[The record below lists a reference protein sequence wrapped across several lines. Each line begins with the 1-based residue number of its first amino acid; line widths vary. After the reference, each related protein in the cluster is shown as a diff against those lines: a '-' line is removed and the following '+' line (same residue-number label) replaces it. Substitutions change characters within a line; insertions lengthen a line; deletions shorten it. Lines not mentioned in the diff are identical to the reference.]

1 MLLLARYARCAA
13 ISTALVP
20 QNATG
25 LAQTFFFVSVDIDEC
40 TNSSYC
46 GDKTATCNN
55 TIGSHE
61 CICGKGYKYDNEKR
75 HCSDINECHPNGPCV
90 NNLECKNTEGSYQC
104 ICLSGYRKE
113 GNECKGGCFI
123 FISF

>member
-1 MLLLARYARCAA
+1 MSNMNL

-61 CICGKGYKYDNEKR
+61 CICGKGYKYDYEKR
-75 HCSDINECHPNGPCV
+75 RCSDIVECDLTDLCGDLKC
-90 NNLECKNTEGSYQC
+90 ENTEGSYQC
-104 ICLSGYRKE
+104 ICPSGYKKE